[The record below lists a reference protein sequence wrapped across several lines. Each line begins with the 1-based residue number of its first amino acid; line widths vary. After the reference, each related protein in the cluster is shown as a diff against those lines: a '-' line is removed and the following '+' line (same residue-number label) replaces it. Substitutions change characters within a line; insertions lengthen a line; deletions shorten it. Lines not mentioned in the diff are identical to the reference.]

1 MEYLQKLRS
10 LLNKT
15 TKRRLLLLAAFSI
28 FVSIVETFG
37 ITAIM
42 PLIDITTNFD
52 NIHSNQYYQWLF
64 SFFGFKSD
72 VNFAIVFGLVLLG
85 FYIFRGGVSLL
96 YSYKMANFAQDFYT
110 PLDVQVL
117 KDAML

>member
-10 LLNKT
+10 ILNRT
-15 TKRRLLLLAAFSI
+15 TKRHLLLLVAFSI
-28 FVSIVETFG
+28 FVSIVETIG

-52 NIHSNQYYQWLF
+52 NIHSNQYYQGLF

-72 VNFAIVFGLVLLG
+72 VNFAIVFGLVLFG
-85 FYIFRGGVSLL
+85 FYIFRGGMNLM
-96 YSYKMANFAQDFYT
+96 YSYVMANFSET
-110 PLDVQVL
+110 TL
-117 KDAML
+117 

>member
-1 MEYLQKLRS
+1 MEYLHKLRS
-10 LLNKT
+10 LLNRA
-15 TKRRLLLLAAFSI
+15 TKRHLLLLVAFSI
-28 FVSIVETFG
+28 FVSIVETVG

-72 VNFAIVFGLVLLG
+72 VNFVIIFGLALFG
-85 FYIFRGGVSLL
+85 YYIFRGGVNLL
-96 YSYKMANFAQDFYT
+96 YSYVMVNF
-110 PLDVQVL
+110 VQNL
-117 KDAML
+117 YWQLHQ